1 MLKKKRSKYDTA
13 PPYHIFKEVQDKCV
27 EYWWANFD
35 DTHGYVAGKV
45 VRIRGVYNHDDD
57 YLFIL
62 KMFDAY
68 HENACLATMNLETR
82 KYIAK
87 SKFAK
92 GYIPIDNSEEIW

>member
-1 MLKKKRSKYDTA
+1 MLKKKRSIYDTA

-27 EYWWANFD
+27 AYWWDNFD

-45 VRIRGVYNHDDD
+45 VRILGMYNIDDD

-62 KMFDAY
+62 NMFDSV
-68 HENACLATMNLETR
+68 HENACTATMNLETR
-82 KYIAK
+82 KYIVK

-92 GYIPIDNSEEIW
+92 GYITRDNSDELW